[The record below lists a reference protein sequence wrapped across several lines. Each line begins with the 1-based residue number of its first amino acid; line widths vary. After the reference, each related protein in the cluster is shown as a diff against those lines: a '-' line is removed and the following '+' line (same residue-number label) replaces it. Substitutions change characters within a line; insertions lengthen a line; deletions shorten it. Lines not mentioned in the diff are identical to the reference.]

1 MLFRSEKGLV
11 TRNVSAKTHIY
22 TPTLKKEKAQE
33 QFIGKMIQTL
43 FNGSTS
49 QLVLQALG
57 RQKPSESDLAE
68 IKSMIQ
74 KLERK

>member
-1 MLFRSEKGLV
+1 
-11 TRNVSAKTHIY
+11 
-22 TPTLKKEKAQE
+22 
-33 QFIGKMIQTL
+33 MIQTL
-43 FNGSTS
+43 FSGSTS

-57 RQKPSESDLAE
+57 RQKPSDSDLAE